1 MNMKKYPV
9 SSPPHSPRRGEA
21 WQTPRFLQRQR
32 SRNCVQPISP
42 AGGGWGV
49 DIPPS
54 GGLGG
59 LLDAFLRNAFVVEH
73 SFSTERYIPTE
84 CSLMT
89 TTGHPVETRLI
100 ASLQSPFGGGWG
112 EDTSLTHS
120 TPQPP
125 PAGEMEPHHKNQ
137 LNTLKS

>member
-1 MNMKKYPV
+1 MIEMMNMIKYPV

-21 WQTPRFLQRQR
+21 WQTPRFLQRKR

-42 AGGGWGV
+42 AGGGWEV

-73 SFSTERYIPTE
+73 SFSNVRKIIRRNYNHQRSVVGDRNVFFENR
-84 CSLMT
+84 
-89 TTGHPVETRLI
+89 
-100 ASLQSPFGGGWG
+100 Q
-112 EDTSLTHS
+112 
-120 TPQPP
+120 
-125 PAGEMEPHHKNQ
+125 
-137 LNTLKS
+137 